1 MKKITSTLALSV
13 ILLGAISPPVQTFA
27 SVQEEKEVNSTIPES
42 SSKNENKIL
51 SSEEEQTLLESKEIS
66 EQNDDIESPNLSSDD
81 DQSLLGTEEEERA
94 AVSSNDNY
102 QISEQTESSN
112 DSLSSDYLIPDEA
125 LRKIVNAKLGKL
137 TSYSPSIEELE
148 SITGSLSLTGSQ
160 TTYLKVDSWEG
171 LEYLKGITG
180 LSFMYVE
187 TSSEVLTK
195 IKSLENLSTISFNA
209 ITFTGTDASMKVNGK
224 DVGIQQEVDFSP
236 LGEVTNLQN
245 LYMTYMNT
253 EIRGTTGYPR
263 LKGNLTGLGSLSH
276 LKRLD
281 IGQLGDTD
289 DNSFK
294 WIENMTSLE
303 QVNIYETTMNSVT
316 SISTLPNLTSLNV
329 AANKIRDFSPIVDKT
344 YFKGASGNNYILD
357 SVSMYSNPELGGRLV
372 NINNLVTV
380 GEVGMSSASI
390 QRYTSYN
397 NFTVKSTSF
406 DGTTLD
412 GVIQMG
418 DLISLNNYNWQT
430 GQYDKWETS
439 IQGTAIPYTV
449 TTNNNKTISGYA
461 YVNVTDK
468 TQAEIKA
475 KDSTIYVGDSWSP
488 EDNFVNAIDENGML
502 ISKFDSEK
510 IEVSGTVDTT
520 QSGTYD
526 ITYKCG
532 EASAK
537 ATVTVKDREV
547 EDQCLIHVHD
557 STLKIGDAWSPE
569 DNFDDATDAVGN
581 SEEFS
586 DIIVDGS
593 VDTTKA
599 GTYEVTYTIPEEHR
613 GKSSTIEGH
622 YSATAKIVVSEEDS
636 ETDGSDNNGE
646 SGSEE
651 VQDKDKD
658 GNSNTDISGPNNA
671 EVTANNENESN
682 IIVTD
687 KEGSETENQTL
698 PQTGEVRSSF
708 VLMVGITLLA
718 LGALFT
724 VMRLKNR

>member
-66 EQNDDIESPNLSSDD
+66 EQNDDIESPNLSSED
-81 DQSLLGTEEEERA
+81 DQSLLGTEEEARA

-112 DSLSSDYLIPDEA
+112 DSVSSDYLIPDEA

-195 IKSLENLSTISFNA
+195 IKSLENLTTISFNA

-253 EIRGTTGYPR
+253 EIKGTTGYPR

-281 IGQLGDTD
+281 IGQLGETD

-329 AANKIRDFSPIVDKT
+329 AANKIRDFSPIVDKD
-344 YFKGASGNNYILD
+344 YFTGASGNNYILD
-357 SVSMYSNPELGGRLV
+357 VVSMYSNPEMGERLV
-372 NINNLVTV
+372 NIDNLVTV

-406 DGTTLD
+406 EGMTLD

-468 TQAEIKA
+468 AQAEIKA

-502 ISKFDSEK
+502 ILKFDSEK
-510 IEVSGTVDTT
+510 IEVSGTVDIT

-532 EASAK
+532 GASAK

-547 EDQCLIHVHD
+547 EDQWHIHVHD

-593 VDTTKA
+593 VNTTKA

-658 GNSNTDISGPNNA
+658 GNSNTDISGPNNS

-698 PQTGEVRSSF
+698 PQTGEVRSYF

>member
-27 SVQEEKEVNSTIPES
+27 NVQEEKEVNSTIPEYS
-42 SSKNENKIL
+42 SENENKIS
-51 SSEEEQTLLESKEIS
+51 SSEEEQTLLESEEIS
-66 EQNDDIESPNLSSDD
+66 EQNENIESPNLSSED

-102 QISEQTESSN
+102 QISEQTESN
-112 DSLSSDYLIPDEA
+112 DSTSSDYLIPDEA
-125 LRKIVNAKLGKL
+125 LRKIINAKLGKL
-137 TSYSPSIEELE
+137 TSYSPSAEELE
-148 SITGSLSLTGSQ
+148 SITGTLSLTGSKSNF
-160 TTYLKVDSWEG
+160 LKVDSWDG
-171 LEYLKGITG
+171 LEYLQGITG

-195 IKSLENLSTISFNA
+195 IKSLDNLTTISFNA

-253 EIRGTTGYPR
+253 EIKGTTGYPR

-281 IGQLGDTD
+281 IGQLGETD

-303 QVNIYETTMNSVT
+303 QINIYETTMNSVT
-316 SISTLPNLTSLNV
+316 SISTLPNLASLNV
-329 AANKIRDFSPIVDKT
+329 VENKIRDFSPIVDKT

-380 GEVGMSSASI
+380 GEVGISSASI
-390 QRYTSYN
+390 QRFTSYN

-406 DGTTLD
+406 EGTTLD
-412 GVIQMG
+412 GVIQMR

-461 YVNVTDK
+461 YVNVTD
-468 TQAEIKA
+468 QAQPEIKVT
-475 KDSTIYVGDSWSP
+475 DSTIYVGDKWSP
-488 EDNFVNAIDENGML
+488 EDNFISAIDESGTP

-510 IEVSGTVDTT
+510 IEVNGTVDTT

-537 ATVTVKDREV
+537 AIVTVKDREV

-557 STLKIGDAWSPE
+557 STLEIGDEWSPE
-569 DNFDDATDAVGN
+569 DNFDDATDAAGN
-581 SEEFS
+581 IENFE

-599 GTYEVTYTIPEEHR
+599 GTYEVTYTIPEGHR
-613 GKSSTIEGH
+613 GKSSIIEGH

-636 ETDGSDNNGE
+636 QTDGSDNNG
-646 SGSEE
+646 GAGGEE
-651 VQDKDKD
+651 TQDKNK
-658 GNSNTDISGPNNA
+658 GGSSNTDISGTNNI
-671 EVTANNENESN
+671 EVTANNKAESESENP
-682 IIVTD
+682 
-687 KEGSETENQTL
+687 TL
-698 PQTGEVRSSF
+698 PQTGEVRASLI
-708 VLMVGITLLA
+708 LMVGISLLA
-718 LGALFT
+718 LGSLFT
-724 VMRLKNR
+724 VMRIKNR

>member
-1 MKKITSTLALSV
+1 MSKKLTYLLLCAVLLGHGSMTSFALATEGNQDIQNENLERAFNMTYSLKGNGVPLRLPDATMKIEKDDASPVAVQFVSSVGNALLDDRLSQRIKLSEGVTLQALPSISASVGMTYTYSYSVDGVKYSSAPPADIGQIKYISYSGTSISYQYFTVDLALSV
-13 ILLGAISPPVQTFA
+13 DWDEAHSGKNLMAEFFEGADETQVGQLYYDSYRMVTA
-27 SVQEEKEVNSTIPES
+27 TYEDES
-42 SSKNENKIL
+42 G
-51 SSEEEQTLLESKEIS
+51 ES
-66 EQNDDIESPNLSSDD
+66 
-81 DQSLLGTEEEERA
+81 
-94 AVSSNDNY
+94 
-102 QISEQTESSN
+102 
-112 DSLSSDYLIPDEA
+112 LIPPIPNYGTLGGEYSTEAIDIPGYSLIEVPENASGTYTDEDQ
-125 LRKIVNAKLGKL
+125 LVNYIYK
-137 TSYSPSIEELE
+137 
-148 SITGSLSLTGSQ
+148 
-160 TTYLKVDSWEG
+160 
-171 LEYLKGITG
+171 
-180 LSFMYVE
+180 
-187 TSSEVLTK
+187 
-195 IKSLENLSTISFNA
+195 
-209 ITFTGTDASMKVNGK
+209 
-224 DVGIQQEVDFSP
+224 
-236 LGEVTNLQN
+236 QN
-245 LYMTYMNT
+245 
-253 EIRGTTGYPR
+253 
-263 LKGNLTGLGSLSH
+263 
-276 LKRLD
+276 
-281 IGQLGDTD
+281 
-289 DNSFK
+289 
-294 WIENMTSLE
+294 
-303 QVNIYETTMNSVT
+303 
-316 SISTLPNLTSLNV
+316 
-329 AANKIRDFSPIVDKT
+329 PIV
-344 YFKGASGNNYILD
+344 G
-357 SVSMYSNPELGGRLV
+357 
-372 NINNLVTV
+372 
-380 GEVGMSSASI
+380 
-390 QRYTSYN
+390 
-397 NFTVKSTSF
+397 
-406 DGTTLD
+406 
-412 GVIQMG
+412 
-418 DLISLNNYNWQT
+418 
-430 GQYDKWETS
+430 
-439 IQGTAIPYTV
+439 AIPYTV

-468 TQAEIKA
+468 AQAEIKA

-510 IEVSGTVDTT
+510 IEVSGTVDIT

-532 EASAK
+532 GASAK

-547 EDQCLIHVHD
+547 EDQCIIHVHD

-593 VDTTKA
+593 VNTTKA

-658 GNSNTDISGPNNA
+658 GNSNTDISGPNNS

-698 PQTGEVRSSF
+698 PQTGEVRSYF

>member
-66 EQNDDIESPNLSSDD
+66 EQNDDIESPNLSSED
-81 DQSLLGTEEEERA
+81 DQSLLGTEEEARA

-112 DSLSSDYLIPDEA
+112 DSVSSDYLIPDEA

-195 IKSLENLSTISFNA
+195 IKSLENLTTISFNA

-253 EIRGTTGYPR
+253 EIKGTTGYPR

-281 IGQLGDTD
+281 IGQLGETD

-329 AANKIRDFSPIVDKT
+329 AANKIRDFSPIVDKD
-344 YFKGASGNNYILD
+344 YFTGASGNNYILD
-357 SVSMYSNPELGGRLV
+357 VVSMYSNPEMGERLV
-372 NINNLVTV
+372 NIDNLVTV

-406 DGTTLD
+406 EGMTLD

-468 TQAEIKA
+468 AQAEIKA

-510 IEVSGTVDTT
+510 IEVSGTVDIT

-532 EASAK
+532 GASAK

-547 EDQCLIHVHD
+547 EDQWHIHVHD

-593 VDTTKA
+593 VNTTKA

-658 GNSNTDISGPNNA
+658 GNSNTDISGPNNS

-698 PQTGEVRSSF
+698 PQTGEVRSYF

>member
-66 EQNDDIESPNLSSDD
+66 EQNDDIESPNLSSED
-81 DQSLLGTEEEERA
+81 DQSLLGTEEEARA

-112 DSLSSDYLIPDEA
+112 DSVSSDYLIPDEA

-195 IKSLENLSTISFNA
+195 IKSLENLTTISFNA

-253 EIRGTTGYPR
+253 EIKGTTGYPR

-281 IGQLGDTD
+281 IGQLGETD

-329 AANKIRDFSPIVDKT
+329 AANKIRDFSPIVDKD
-344 YFKGASGNNYILD
+344 YFTGASGNNYILD
-357 SVSMYSNPELGGRLV
+357 VVSMYSNPEMGERLV
-372 NINNLVTV
+372 NIDNLVTV

-406 DGTTLD
+406 EGMTLD

-468 TQAEIKA
+468 AQAEIKA

-488 EDNFVNAIDENGML
+488 EDNFLNAIDENGML
-502 ISKFDSEK
+502 ILKFDSEK
-510 IEVSGTVDTT
+510 IEVSGTVDIT

-532 EASAK
+532 GASAK

-547 EDQCLIHVHD
+547 EDQWHIHVHD

-593 VDTTKA
+593 VNTTKA

-658 GNSNTDISGPNNA
+658 GNSNTDISGPNNS

-698 PQTGEVRSSF
+698 PQTGEVRSYF

>member
-66 EQNDDIESPNLSSDD
+66 EQNENIESPNLSSED

-102 QISEQTESSN
+102 QISEQTESN
-112 DSLSSDYLIPDEA
+112 DSTSSDYLIPDEA
-125 LRKIVNAKLGKL
+125 LRKIINAKLGKL
-137 TSYSPSIEELE
+137 TSYSPSAEELE
-148 SITGSLSLTGSQ
+148 SITGTLSLTGSKSSF
-160 TTYLKVDSWEG
+160 LKVGSWDG
-171 LEYLKGITG
+171 LEYLQGING

-195 IKSLENLSTISFNA
+195 IKSLENLTNISFNT
-209 ITFTGTDASMKVNGK
+209 ITFTGTDSSMKVNGK

-236 LGEVTNLQN
+236 LGEVKDLQD
-245 LYMTYMNT
+245 LHMTYMNT

-263 LKGNLTGLGSLSH
+263 LKGNLTGLKSLSH

-281 IGQLGDTD
+281 IGQLGETD

-303 QVNIYETTMNSVT
+303 EVNIYETTMNSVT
-316 SISTLPNLTSLNV
+316 SISTLPNLVSLNV
-329 AANKIRDFSPIVDKT
+329 VENKIRDFSPIVDKT

-357 SVSMYSNPELGGRLV
+357 SVSMYSNLELGERLV

-390 QRYTSYN
+390 QRFTSYN

-406 DGTTLD
+406 EGTTLD

-461 YVNVTDK
+461 YVNVTD
-468 TQAEIKA
+468 QAQPEIKVT
-475 KDSTIYVGDSWSP
+475 DSTIYVGDKWSP
-488 EDNFVNAIDENGML
+488 EDNFISAIDESGTL

-510 IEVSGTVDTT
+510 IEVNGTVDTT

-537 ATVTVKDREV
+537 AIVTVKDREV

-557 STLKIGDAWSPE
+557 STLEIGDEWSPE
-569 DNFDDATDAVGN
+569 DNFDDATDAAGN
-581 SEEFS
+581 IENFE

-599 GTYEVTYTIPEEHR
+599 GTYEVTYTIPEGHR
-613 GKSSTIEGH
+613 GKSSIIEGH

-636 ETDGSDNNGE
+636 QTDGSDNNG
-646 SGSEE
+646 GAGGEE
-651 VQDKDKD
+651 TQDKNK
-658 GNSNTDISGPNNA
+658 GGSSNTDISGTNSI
-671 EVTANNENESN
+671 EVTANNKAES
-682 IIVTD
+682 
-687 KEGSETENQTL
+687 ESENQTL
-698 PQTGEVRSSF
+698 PQTGEVRASLI
-708 VLMVGITLLA
+708 LMVGISLLA
-718 LGALFT
+718 LGSLFT
-724 VMRLKNR
+724 VMRIKNR